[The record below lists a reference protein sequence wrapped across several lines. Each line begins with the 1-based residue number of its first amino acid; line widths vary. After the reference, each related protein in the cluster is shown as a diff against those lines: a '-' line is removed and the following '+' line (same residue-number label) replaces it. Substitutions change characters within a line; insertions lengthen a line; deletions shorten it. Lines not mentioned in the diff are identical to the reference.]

1 MKRLRAALPD
11 LRIVVG
17 RWAPEALADEGTREL
32 IAEGASH
39 VSSTLVDTRDDLA
52 GMLDKPRVAVPDPG
66 AHAA

>member
-1 MKRLRAALPD
+1 V
-11 LRIVVG
+11 RIIVG

-39 VSSTLVDTRDDLA
+39 VSTTLLDTRDDLA
-52 GMLDKPRVAVPDPG
+52 GLLDKPRVAVPDPG